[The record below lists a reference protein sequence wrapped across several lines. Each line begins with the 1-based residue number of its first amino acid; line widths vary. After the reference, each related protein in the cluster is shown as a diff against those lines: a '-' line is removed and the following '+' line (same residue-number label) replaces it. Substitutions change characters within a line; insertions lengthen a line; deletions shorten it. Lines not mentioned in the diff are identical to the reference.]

1 MNACTGGRAGEET
14 FDVHIDGVID
24 DQDLINIGTDANPI
38 WIAATGI
45 QIEGRI
51 QEPAALR
58 LGNGT
63 LEMNYLSSSI
73 GRIETVKTKGLK
85 LGMTYWMQLR

>member
-1 MNACTGGRAGEET
+1 MGACSGGRAGVES
-14 FDVHIDGVID
+14 FDVYMDGIID
-24 DQDLINIGTDANPI
+24 DQDLINIGTADNPI

-45 QIEGRI
+45 QIAGRI
-51 QEPAALR
+51 QVPAALR
-58 LGNGT
+58 LGNGA

-73 GRIETVKTKGLK
+73 NAIETVKTKGVN